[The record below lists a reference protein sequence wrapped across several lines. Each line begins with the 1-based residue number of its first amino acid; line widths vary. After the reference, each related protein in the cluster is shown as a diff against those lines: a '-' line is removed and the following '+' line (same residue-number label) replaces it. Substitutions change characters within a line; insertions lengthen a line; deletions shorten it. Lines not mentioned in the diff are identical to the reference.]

1 MWCVSSCLLARHA
14 HLWGFASGEK
24 RTMSRMKIGMDLEKS
39 QEEAKKKKRPGGEK
53 KDIPRLS

>member
-1 MWCVSSCLLARHA
+1 
-14 HLWGFASGEK
+14 
-24 RTMSRMKIGMDLEKS
+24 MSRMKIGMDLEKS